1 MPYRVINTTIIDQF
15 SPVTD
20 GTISIIQSANEP
32 FKKRLIDKYCGRLST
47 WEASWLSAHTEEQT
61 VPPAHGA
68 HTGDCLSPAPMVS
81 AFVTDSAAGNTPEK
95 ISDSHRRNVSAI
107 NKVLER
113 YNLGRKRRL
122 Q

>member
-1 MPYRVINTTIIDQF
+1 MPYRVINTTIIDRF
-15 SPVTD
+15 SHVTD

-47 WEASWLSAHTEEQT
+47 WEASWLSAH
-61 VPPAHGA
+61 HGA
-68 HTGDCLSPAPMVS
+68 HTDDCVSPAPTLS
-81 AFVTDSAAGNTPEK
+81 AFVTDSAAENTPDK
-95 ISDSHRRNVSAI
+95 TSDSHRRSVSAI